1 MEKDKI
7 KKVGPYLLVLFGFI
21 ISLLILFFI
30 TDSYILPAYVHDVA
44 KVQVPDLI
52 GKKYSES
59 QIILSNMDLN
69 ERVILKQYNENYPPD
84 YVINQTPKPGTY
96 VKCGRHIILTISKGG
111 ESVQMPKITGQRLRA
126 ARVRL
131 LKSGLYIGNITYQY
145 SDSIGIDTVISQSIA
160 SYKKI
165 SFGSYIDLV
174 VSKGQHAEILI
185 PRLTGLSIGEAEK
198 ILNEAGLELGI
209 VSNTY
214 DEIYAATYLS
224 NTIVNQFPPPGEL
237 VPKNTKVDITIFR
250 Y

>member
-1 MEKDKI
+1 MKKDK
-7 KKVGPYLLVLFGFI
+7 KKNLALNFI
-21 ISLLILFFI
+21 VFFSFCIGLAILLII

-52 GKKYSES
+52 GKKYSDA
-59 QIILSNMDLN
+59 QIILSNIDLN
-69 ERVILKQYNENYPPD
+69 ENVILKQFNENYQPD

-111 ESVQMPKITGQRLRA
+111 ESVQMPNISGMRLRA
-126 ARVRL
+126 ARIRL
-131 LKSGLYIGNITYQY
+131 LKSGLYIGNIAYQY
-145 SDSIGIDTVISQSIA
+145 SDSVGVDTVISQNIA

-165 SFGSYIDLV
+165 SFGSYIDLI
-174 VSKGQHAEILI
+174 VSKGQHAEIII
-185 PRLTGLSIGEAEK
+185 PHLTGKSLIEAEQL
-198 ILNEAGLELGI
+198 LNDAGLELGI

-214 DEIYAATYLS
+214 DEIYAATYMT

-237 VPKNTKVDITIFR
+237 ASKNTKVDVTIFR